1 VDREEFLNIGVI
13 LFCLEK
19 RFLAAR
25 VHIDNERIAAVWP
38 DLDLDLVRHHA
49 EAFVKICRG
58 DADAGPIAQLS
69 QRERFHWLVAPR
81 STMIQVSPVHTG
93 LSDDPEAALDQL
105 FRELVSTRRERG

>member
-1 VDREEFLNIGVI
+1 VDRGEFLNIGVI

-19 RFLAAR
+19 RFLGAR
-25 VHIDNERIAAVWP
+25 VHIDRDRLTGAWP
-38 DLDLDLVRHHA
+38 DLDLDLVRQHA

-58 DADAGPIAQLS
+58 DADAGPIARLS

-93 LSDDPEAALDQL
+93 LSESPETALEQL
-105 FRELVSTRRERG
+105 FRDLASGPQ